1 MMSATAAF
9 ARTEEDLLSG
19 LAVVRE
25 APRDAGQVRLIVRR
39 PAVDA
44 RETLAEGELD
54 VEMGL
59 VGDTWAERAA
69 GSASDGTPARYA
81 QVTLMNARYAS
92 LIAGARDRWG
102 EAGDQLYV
110 DLDLSIENL
119 PAGSLLSVGT
129 AVLRLS
135 EEPHTGCA
143 KFSARFGSPAWRLAN
158 SEEGRALRLRGANA
172 SVVTSGTVREG
183 DVVSKV

>member
-1 MMSATAAF
+1 MSAVDVASPVLSRPSHRSLDAAAF
-9 ARTEEDLLSG
+9 VAG
-19 LAVVRE
+19 ALA
-25 APRDAGQVRLIVRR
+25 AALGI
-39 PAVDA
+39 AI
-44 RETLAEGELD
+44 GE
-54 VEMGL
+54 
-59 VGDTWAERAA
+59 
-69 GSASDGTPARYA
+69 
-81 QVTLMNARYAS
+81 
-92 LIAGARDRWG
+92 LIAGAPDRWG